1 MKNII
6 TLLLALVLLLGA
18 SALADDRA
26 DMLVAA
32 AVNELGY
39 SATKGG
45 YSKYG
50 EWGGSAYG
58 EWCSEF
64 VSWCVNFADEY
75 YGTSMLGS
83 DYPLQTSCE
92 GGSMWYKE
100 RGRYVTVNGGLRGEE
115 GQFYLSD
122 GVSVADRPYIPQKG
136 DLIYIE
142 WYKYNRLDHVGIV
155 EMVTQDADGY
165 SHTWLWNNLR
175 GQKNV
180 KIIIWDDDGRKLTE
194 TDASTPMYY
203 NKNGGKKYHTN
214 ARCSSVK
221 SRYLPLSAITY
232 GDLSS
237 YPYTQLS
244 PCTTCGAPERPE
256 VVSAWNSVIDEAY
269 AELGLTGEK

>member
-122 GVSVADRPYIPQKG
+122 GVSV
-136 DLIYIE
+136 
-142 WYKYNRLDHVGIV
+142 
-155 EMVTQDADGY
+155 
-165 SHTWLWNNLR
+165 R
-175 GQKNV
+175 GQAV
-180 KIIIWDDDGRKLTE
+180 YPAEGRPHLYR
-194 TDASTPMYY
+194 M
-203 NKNGGKKYHTN
+203 
-214 ARCSSVK
+214 V
-221 SRYLPLSAITY
+221 
-232 GDLSS
+232 
-237 YPYTQLS
+237 Q
-244 PCTTCGAPERPE
+244 
-256 VVSAWNSVIDEAY
+256 V
-269 AELGLTGEK
+269 